1 MAHPDAAA
9 VPCAT
14 CAKWMFSPDWKPVMR
29 GGVHQPRPAGT
40 MTPCHSCPK
49 KSPANAALLEL
60 TEPNLATL
68 RLYLRSR
75 ATAGACLNDAER
87 EDALLL
93 RKLAICDVVFRQYE
107 REQTSLGW
115 LDAFALAKGK

>member
-1 MAHPDAAA
+1 
-9 VPCAT
+9 
-14 CAKWMFSPDWKPVMR
+14 MR
-29 GGVHQPRPAGT
+29 AGIHQPRPPGVR
-40 MTPCHSCPK
+40 TPCHSCPK
-49 KSPANAALLEL
+49 KSPENAAHLEL
-60 TEPNLATL
+60 TGPSLATL

-93 RKLAICDVVFRQYE
+93 RNLAICDVVFRQYD

-115 LDAFALAKGK
+115 LDAFALVKGK